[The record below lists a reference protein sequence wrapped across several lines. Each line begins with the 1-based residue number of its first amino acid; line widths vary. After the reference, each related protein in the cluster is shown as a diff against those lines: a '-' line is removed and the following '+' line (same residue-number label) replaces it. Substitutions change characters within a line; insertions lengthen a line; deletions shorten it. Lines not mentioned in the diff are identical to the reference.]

1 MSFVS
6 WQPAGDKMSSC
17 LRKNISA
24 GLENPFI
31 KITALKRQ
39 YSLSCFTVTLQFD
52 IWIFLILSFPVS
64 SQSDSTCECVCLI
77 VSRSK
82 SPTIPKGCTK
92 WMSESSQW
100 QHGSRWHG
108 TLAGVPGALKNT
120 SLLMWKTPLMVS
132 DLLSGAYRWT
142 LEPGETGKTSTPKCS
157 FQSAFLHVCTH
168 LNNPSFVDSCYRK
181 NVIVIL
187 CKYIQ

>member
-6 WQPAGDKMSSC
+6 QQPAGDKMSSC

-24 GLENPFI
+24 GSENPFI

-64 SQSDSTCECVCLI
+64 SQSDSTCACVWVCVCLI
-77 VSRSK
+77 VSCSK
-82 SPTIPKGCTK
+82 SPTILKGSTK
-92 WMSESSQW
+92 WMSGTSQW
-100 QHGSRWHG
+100 KHG
-108 TLAGVPGALKNT
+108 TLADVPGAPKNT
-120 SLLMWKTPLMVS
+120 SLLTWKAPLVVF
-132 DLLSGAYRWT
+132 DLLSGASRWMM
-142 LEPGETGKTSTPKCS
+142 EPEETGKTSTPKCS